1 MASTSVGAH
10 FRAYLPLSV
19 VAMLVFAFVPTTG
32 PRNVCHAADTTCI
45 DAFVVQHRHALE
57 EARARGG
64 PSLVERLTKL
74 GLNSPAARNRA
85 ADVLEELPRYDVE
98 TGAPLNAAAKAL
110 LEEDLA
116 AKHRSATDSSS
127 APAGIIPAVRIARG
141 TWKYVLIQA
150 DDAVGDSALY
160 VRSTAGLQYHAEM
173 AEDAIRSE
181 LHRLQNVRVLGG
193 GRLAFDGRTVSIWG
207 YSKTYGR
214 CEACNERAAALI
226 RSSPAHAQY
235 RVTWTND
242 GY

>member
-1 MASTSVGAH
+1 MRATCAHREALTATPRYLSTKECELGEELITA
-10 FRAYLPLSV
+10 FR
-19 VAMLVFAFVPTTG
+19 T
-32 PRNVCHAADTTCI
+32 H
-45 DAFVVQHRHALE
+45 DA
-57 EARARGG
+57 
-64 PSLVERLTKL
+64 ERLAKAESMDM
-74 GLNSPAARNRA
+74 GK
-85 ADVLEELPRYDVE
+85 VLE
-98 TGAPLNAAAKAL
+98 
-110 LEEDLA
+110 
-116 AKHRSATDSSS
+116 SS
-127 APAGIIPAVRIARG
+127 AMDDLKRQVRN
-141 TWKYVLIQA
+141 
-150 DDAVGDSALY
+150 
-160 VRSTAGLQYHAEM
+160 LQYHAEM